1 MEWIRTTEKNQND
14 IRVGDFVS
22 ATYSG
27 IIYKVLKVEHV
38 KDKIFLDVGVCD
50 KKGNIES
57 EVWIYRHQGIVCFN
71 AYSPRNRKA
80 QVVWWVFI
88 LVKKSSSTATT
99 PITSKTAP

>member
-22 ATYSG
+22 TTYCAG

-57 EVWIYRHQGIVCFN
+57 EYLIYRHQGIVCFN
-71 AYSPRNRKA
+71 AYLPRNRKA
-80 QVVWWVFI
+80 QVV
-88 LVKKSSSTATT
+88 
-99 PITSKTAP
+99 

>member
-22 ATYSG
+22 AIYCAG
-27 IIYKVLKVEHV
+27 IIYKVLKIEHV

-50 KKGNIES
+50 KNGNIES
-57 EVWIYRHQGIVCFN
+57 KVWIYRHQGIVLFD

-80 QVVWWVFI
+80 QVI
-88 LVKKSSSTATT
+88 
-99 PITSKTAP
+99 